1 MPDSTPATGSHRP
14 GNDGRTSAGSDL
26 SRPSKA
32 RARAGAILGWLWAF
46 ALIALLAYD
55 IWMQTRPDQASADR
69 QLLIWGVLLGL
80 AVIGPWYL
88 IRTPAAERALR
99 TMPLAVLCYL
109 AASVLVSDWHAD
121 TRYAVLLFVAAGL
134 AGCAGMIVAIAGR
147 NR

>member
-1 MPDSTPATGSHRP
+1 MPDSMPATGSHRP
-14 GNDGRTSAGSDL
+14 RNHEPAASGSGSAQPVS
-26 SRPSKA
+26 S

-46 ALIALLAYD
+46 ALIGLLAYD
-55 IWMQTRPDQASADR
+55 VWMQTRPAQAGVDR
-69 QLLIWGVLLGL
+69 QLLVWGVLLAL

-109 AASVLVSDWHAD
+109 AASVLVSEWYAD

-147 NR
+147 RR